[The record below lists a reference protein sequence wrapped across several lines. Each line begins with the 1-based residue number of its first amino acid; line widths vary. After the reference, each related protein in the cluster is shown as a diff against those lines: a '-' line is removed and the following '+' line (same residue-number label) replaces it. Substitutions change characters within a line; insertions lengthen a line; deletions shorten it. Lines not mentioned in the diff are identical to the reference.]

1 MKVEMKD
8 NVIAQPR
15 VRICM
20 WLAAVCGVA
29 IAASVACAQPGAA
42 APAADDRA
50 AEAGGDG
57 GAFANFRTPPTNLA
71 FLDYTNAWP
80 LREAMSIELVEH
92 AQRKPKGQWSRS
104 GGPTD
109 ENEQQAIAD
118 QIKRAYANAQ
128 DAVLLTQ
135 VGPGGFVVRSELVA
149 PGSTLPRSEINSA
162 DYTMRFVTARNVPD
176 APIRTYALTST
187 WFTVFSPADKEK
199 SRGIA
204 VIMPGL
210 LGTPEGTLVA
220 LQRRFTDRGWT
231 VLRLVAQPSR
241 FTETFVATVD
251 PSKPLEEAVGIAKR
265 SSEGVAEIAYAVQE
279 AAAKLEELRPTLAGK
294 PRVVLGTSAGALTLP
309 TVVAREPD
317 KYGAAIIVGG
327 GCHFWL
333 MGITSNYNAW
343 MGLTDITWNGD
354 ATEDDKRAIED
365 AYLRVAALDSY
376 HTAKALHGKPVLM
389 LQTTQDLAV
398 PSPLSDVLFAR
409 LSTKDKAPDRD
420 VLPGGHEALFAGLP
434 TQFGRLLDWVDAAV
448 PASVAAGAGE
458 GTDK

>member
-1 MKVEMKD
+1 MKMLEERGER
-8 NVIAQPR
+8 AGARPR
-15 VRICM
+15 VGPC
-20 WLAAVCGVA
+20 LAALCGLVMSA
-29 IAASVACAQPGAA
+29 GMSWAQLNAE
-42 APAADDRA
+42 APAAADVA
-50 AEAGGDG
+50 VNAGADG
-57 GAFANFRTPPTNLA
+57 GAFANFRTPPTNFG
-71 FLDYTNAWP
+71 FLDYTDAWP
-80 LREAMSIELVEH
+80 LREAMSIELVEN

-104 GGPTD
+104 GGATD

-118 QIKRAYANAQ
+118 QIKRAYANAK

-149 PGSTLPRSEINSA
+149 PGSSLPRSEINSA
-162 DYTMRFVTARNVPD
+162 DYTMRFVTARRVPD
-176 APIRTYALTST
+176 APTRTYALTST

-231 VLRLVAQPSR
+231 VLRMVAQPSR
-241 FTETFVATVD
+241 FTETFVATID

-279 AAAKLEELRPTLAGK
+279 AAAKLEELRPNLAGK

-317 KYGAAIIVGG
+317 KYGAAIIIGG

-333 MGITSNYNAW
+333 MGITSNYNEW

-365 AYLRVAALDSY
+365 AYLRVAAIDSY

-448 PASVAAGAGE
+448 PAGRAAGVGE

>member
-1 MKVEMKD
+1 MKMLEERGERAGVR
-8 NVIAQPR
+8 PR
-15 VRICM
+15 VGP
-20 WLAAVCGVA
+20 WLAALCSLVMSAGV
-29 IAASVACAQPGAA
+29 SWSQPNAQ
-42 APAADDRA
+42 APAAADVA
-50 AEAGGDG
+50 VNGGADG
-57 GAFANFRTPPTNLA
+57 GAFANFRTPPTNFG
-71 FLDYTNAWP
+71 FLDYTDAWP
-80 LREAMSIELVEH
+80 LREAMSIELVEN

-104 GGPTD
+104 GGATD
-109 ENEQQAIAD
+109 ESEQQAIAE
-118 QIKRAYANAQ
+118 QIKRAYPAAK

-135 VGPGGFVVRSELVA
+135 VRPGGFVVRSEPVA
-149 PGSTLPRSEINSA
+149 PGQSLPRSEINTA
-162 DYTMRFVTARNVPD
+162 DYTMRFVTANDVMGTPT
-176 APIRTYALTST
+176 PTLELTST
-187 WFTVFSPADKEK
+187 WFTVFSPADKEN

-231 VLRLVAQPSR
+231 VLRMVAQPSR
-241 FTETFVATVD
+241 FTETFVATID
-251 PSKPLEEAVGIAKR
+251 PAEPTYEAIGIATR
-265 SSEGVAEIAYAVQE
+265 SREGVAEIAYAVQE
-279 AAAKLEELRPTLAGK
+279 ATAKLEELRPHLAGK

-317 KYGAAIIVGG
+317 KYGAAIIIGG

-333 MGITSNYNAW
+333 MGITSNYNEW

-354 ATEDDKRAIED
+354 ATEDDKRAIEH
-365 AYLRVAALDSY
+365 AYLRIAALDSY

-420 VLPGGHEALFAGLP
+420 VLPGGHEALFAALP

-448 PASVAAGAGE
+448 PAGGVKAGE